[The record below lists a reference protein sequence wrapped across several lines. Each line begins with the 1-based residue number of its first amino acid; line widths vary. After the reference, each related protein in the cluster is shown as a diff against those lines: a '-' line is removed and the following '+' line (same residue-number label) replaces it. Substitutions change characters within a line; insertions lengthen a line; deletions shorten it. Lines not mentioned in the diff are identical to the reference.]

1 MSHTSL
7 FRHEPNQRT
16 LEAGETLFAAGDSA
30 DSMFAVIEGEIE
42 IVRDGKVVET
52 LGTDQIFGEMAILDR
67 HEAHVRAADAR
78 ASTHTV
84 VAEIDRDRFLFVV
97 KSNPPFA
104 LTVMNHLAD
113 RVRRGW

>member
-7 FRHEPNQRT
+7 FRNEPNQRT
-16 LEAGETLFAAGDSA
+16 LAAGETLFSTGDQA
-30 DSMFAVIEGEIE
+30 ESMFAVIEGEIE
-42 IVRDGKVVET
+42 IVRDGKVVERASA
-52 LGTDQIFGEMAILDR
+52 DQIFGELAILDR
-67 HEAHVRAADAR
+67 HESHVRAADAR
-78 ASTHTV
+78 ASTDAV

-113 RVRRGW
+113 RIRRGW

>member
-1 MSHTSL
+1 MAQTSL
-7 FRHEPNQRT
+7 FRHEPKQRT
-16 LEAGETLFAAGDSA
+16 LAAGETLFTAGDAA
-30 DSMFAVIEGEIE
+30 DSMFAVIEGEVE
-42 IVRDGKVVET
+42 IIRDGKVVERVT
-52 LGTDQIFGEMAILDR
+52 SDQIFGEMAILDR
-67 HEAHVRAADAR
+67 KEAHVRAAEAR
-78 ASTHTV
+78 AATDTV